1 MLLYNKICF
10 GFGFFSYTYYHL
22 PYSKVF
28 RGCVWGVVPVESHLF
43 SLCELLVHR
52 TEVLLR
58 LQEMGA
64 ARVKVSTKT
73 SVIFFLGYVEHRGT
87 LN

>member
-1 MLLYNKICF
+1 MFWLWLFQLHMLSFALFESIS
-10 GFGFFSYTYYHL
+10 G
-22 PYSKVF
+22 V
-28 RGCVWGVVPVESHLF
+28 CVGGVVPVESHLF